1 VVPADPA
8 VAAAVADAH
17 RREWAFVLA
26 ATVRV
31 TRDLDLAE
39 ECVQDAYARA
49 LATWG
54 SRGTPAN
61 PGAWL
66 TTVARRRALDLL
78 RRDATLRRSLPL
90 LLDDDQ
96 VDPDPADADEMDA
109 HVIADDR
116 LRLIFTCCH
125 PAIAAEAQVAL
136 TLRLLCGLT
145 TAEVAR
151 AFLVSEPTMAARIT
165 RAKKKIA
172 TARIPYRVPPADQL
186 PARIDA
192 VLTVVQLLFTTGHT
206 APAGSDLVRRDLVE
220 RALDLARM
228 LRVLLP
234 NDADVAGL
242 LALILLTDARRA
254 TRVSVDGRMQLL
266 ADQDRTKWDRHAIGE
281 GIALVRE
288 ALRRRPP
295 GRFALMAAIAAV
307 HADAATW
314 QDTDWRELV
323 ALYDLLVQLWPSP
336 VVALN
341 RAVAVGLADG
351 PGAGLTA
358 LDALAAEP
366 QLAGYGYLASARADF
381 LRRLGRTAEAR
392 ECYEEALLL
401 TENAVERDFLAARLD
416 QLRD

>member
-1 VVPADPA
+1 MSTAADPA

-26 ATVRV
+26 AAVRV

-54 SRGTPAN
+54 PRGVPTN

-96 VDPDPADADEMDA
+96 VDPDPADALDA
-109 HVIADDR
+109 DVIADDR

-125 PAIAAEAQVAL
+125 PAIAAQTQVAL

-165 RAKKKIA
+165 RGKKKIA

-192 VLTVVQLLFTTGHT
+192 VLTVVHLLFTTGHT
-206 APAGSDLVRRDLVE
+206 APAGADLVRRDLVE

-228 LRVLLP
+228 LRALLP
-234 NDADVAGL
+234 HDADVAGL

-254 TRVSVDGRMQLL
+254 TRVGADGRMRLL
-266 ADQDRTKWDRHAIGE
+266 ADQDRAKWDRRAISE

-307 HADAATW
+307 HADAPTW

-341 RAVAVGLADG
+341 RAVAVGFADG
-351 PGAGLTA
+351 PRAGLVA
-358 LDALAAEP
+358 LDALADEP

-381 LRRLGRTAEAR
+381 LRRLGRVEQAR
-392 ECYEEALLL
+392 ACYEEALLL
-401 TENAVERDFLAARLD
+401 TENTVERDFLAARLE
-416 QLRD
+416 QLRG